1 MKLPIAAMSVAAA
14 LASFGFGQNQP
25 PADQWLARP
34 VDDKTFQ
41 GYLDFF
47 AYDRKLPF
55 DSRVLES
62 GDDQGLKRE
71 RLSFQSTP
79 GVRVTALL
87 WRHAGQAGAKAPAVI
102 LLHGGGATGK
112 EALAPFAT
120 LLARA
125 GWSALAIDLPY
136 FGERATDLLTSFSEQ
151 EKHEKLYNQPSV
163 YLSWVT
169 QVTKDVS
176 RSYDLLV
183 ADKGVDATRIAL
195 VGRSRGAI
203 AASIAGAIDRRFRGV
218 AMLYGG
224 HFDALE
230 TSHLPA
236 ACPANYIGRIA
247 PRPLL
252 MMNGTE
258 DSDMIRD
265 RSVEPLFKLA
275 RQPKRIIWTPGGHM
289 FMTEEHR
296 AALIQWLQET
306 TR

>member
-1 MKLPIAAMSVAAA
+1 
-14 LASFGFGQNQP
+14 
-25 PADQWLARP
+25 
-34 VDDKTFQ
+34 
-41 GYLDFF
+41 
-47 AYDRKLPF
+47 
-55 DSRVLES
+55 
-62 GDDQGLKRE
+62 
-71 RLSFQSTP
+71 
-79 GVRVTALL
+79 
-87 WRHAGQAGAKAPAVI
+87 
-102 LLHGGGATGK
+102 
-112 EALAPFAT
+112 
-120 LLARA
+120 
-125 GWSALAIDLPY
+125 
-136 FGERATDLLTSFSEQ
+136 
-151 EKHEKLYNQPSV
+151 
-163 YLSWVT
+163 
-169 QVTKDVS
+169 VTKDVS